1 MNTETNKNTILT
13 FEMNERDQIL
23 EIHTDETGINRLL
36 ELLVNLN
43 KKKEPDHIHLM
54 TANWGGE
61 ELTPDKIGDENIAI
75 NHVKIF
81 KW

>member
-1 MNTETNKNTILT
+1 MNQDHKEKAVLT
-13 FEMNERDQIL
+13 FEINNRDRIL
-23 EIHTDETGINRLL
+23 EIHANETGILKLIGILANFS
-36 ELLVNLN
+36 

-54 TANWGGE
+54 TDQWGGE
-61 ELTPDKIGDENIAI
+61 ELSSNKIGDENILI